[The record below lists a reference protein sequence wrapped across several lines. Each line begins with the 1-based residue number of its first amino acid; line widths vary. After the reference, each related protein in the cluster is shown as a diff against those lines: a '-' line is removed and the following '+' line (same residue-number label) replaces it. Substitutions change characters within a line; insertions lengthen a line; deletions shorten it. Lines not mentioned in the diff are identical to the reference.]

1 MSSMEQRKA
10 EIAAKRQRLAEI
22 KQRNVD
28 RKSGVTRRGQDV
40 HTPISSRVEN
50 TAEIDTLLDRLVGHA
65 SVYGSSRPGSVTGS
79 IISEVKSPVTQS
91 VPARPSAPSGITLQ
105 NISTAPVA
113 VILDEPPAPVR
124 EIVTYSKEVQTSEAW
139 TDENETN
146 NVQVISE
153 SKEQEI
159 REKIRNE
166 ILEEMKEVQAP
177 ADADRGEK
185 HGFFARELSEEEKQA
200 ISASHEF
207 LDFIER
213 SSKIVERAL
222 DIEYDILADYGM
234 DVNGDDEDETG
245 RRLKEVV
252 QFYDERWSK
261 KRMISDIHFSYKFPE
276 LVLAAYTKNPAAP
289 HDPDGLVQ
297 VWNVHSPSRAE
308 YVFHAQSDVLTARF
322 SPFHPSLI
330 IGGAY
335 SGQVLVWDTR
345 AKSQPVHKTPLT
357 GHGHTHPVYS
367 IAVVGTQ
374 NANNIISCSTDGWV
388 CAWSPD
394 ILQQPQEQLDLTCPQ
409 PAKTDD
415 MAPTC
420 LAFPQS
426 DPTYFLVGT
435 EEGAIYPC
443 HRYDRASAK
452 AGVDPQISYR
462 GHAAPIM
469 SLDFHPVRGPVDLGD
484 LVLSTSLDWTV
495 KLWRSRPPTSST
507 AVNTQPIM
515 EFNRDD
521 IVYDAKWSS
530 TKPGMFGLV
539 DGAGQVE
546 VWDLTVDPEVPIAKT
561 TPSSK
566 TEQTYM
572 MKSLNKIAWEHH
584 EGKRLAVGGMSGTV
598 SVFDVATESPRNE
611 EWTNVKKLVSRAEE
625 GATR

>member
-1 MSSMEQRKA
+1 M
-10 EIAAKRQRLAEI
+10 
-22 KQRNVD
+22 
-28 RKSGVTRRGQDV
+28 
-40 HTPISSRVEN
+40 EN

-79 IISEVKSPVTQS
+79 IISEVKSPVTQSYVFFQCQWYSGTDPTS

-261 KRMISDIHFSYKFPE
+261 KRMISDIHFSYKVNKAFQ
-276 LVLAAYTKNPAAP
+276 VSNPM
-289 HDPDGLVQ
+289 
-297 VWNVHSPSRAE
+297 
-308 YVFHAQSDVLTARF
+308 LT
-322 SPFHPSLI
+322 
-330 IGGAY
+330 
-335 SGQVLVWDTR
+335 T
-345 AKSQPVHKTPLT
+345 
-357 GHGHTHPVYS
+357 
-367 IAVVGTQ
+367 
-374 NANNIISCSTDGWV
+374 
-388 CAWSPD
+388 
-394 ILQQPQEQLDLTCPQ
+394 
-409 PAKTDD
+409 
-415 MAPTC
+415 
-420 LAFPQS
+420 
-426 DPTYFLVGT
+426 
-435 EEGAIYPC
+435 
-443 HRYDRASAK
+443 
-452 AGVDPQISYR
+452 
-462 GHAAPIM
+462 
-469 SLDFHPVRGPVDLGD
+469 
-484 LVLSTSLDWTV
+484 
-495 KLWRSRPPTSST
+495 
-507 AVNTQPIM
+507 
-515 EFNRDD
+515 
-521 IVYDAKWSS
+521 
-530 TKPGMFGLV
+530 
-539 DGAGQVE
+539 
-546 VWDLTVDPEVPIAKT
+546 
-561 TPSSK
+561 
-566 TEQTYM
+566 
-572 MKSLNKIAWEHH
+572 
-584 EGKRLAVGGMSGTV
+584 
-598 SVFDVATESPRNE
+598 
-611 EWTNVKKLVSRAEE
+611 
-625 GATR
+625 